1 MVVNVKRIASIF
13 VWSVFAIVA
22 GLKLPHVSMPGHIWS
37 FVLISTSPWV
47 LQATGVCQGPMIS
60 NILIFGKWS
69 KEHLLAITS
78 LKATFCLHGCCVL
91 SSLPIRLIRILKHM
105 TCTPHLQSRFFQPS
119 VTLRCD
125 EVYYV
130 TSHLVAHI
138 WQVKTTSH
146 KKHSLL

>member
-1 MVVNVKRIASIF
+1 MVVKVKRIASIF
-13 VWSVFAIVA
+13 VWSVFATVE

-78 LKATFCLHGCCVL
+78 LKATFCMHDCCVL
-91 SSLPIRLIRILKHM
+91 SSPPIRLIRIVKHM
-105 TCTPHLQSRFFQPS
+105 THTPHLQSRFFS
-119 VTLRCD
+119 ALCYI
-125 EVYYV
+125 EV
-130 TSHLVAHI
+130 
-138 WQVKTTSH
+138 WG
-146 KKHSLL
+146 SLLCYITSGSTHLTSKNYFS